1 VIPARIDNGVNVQSR
16 CAWLARELAKS
27 LNKLLLQVIVETIL
41 LAEED
46 DASLG
51 DWCFMSILVHMGG

>member
-1 VIPARIDNGVNVQSR
+1 VNVQAR
-16 CAWLARELAKS
+16 GAWLARELAKS

-51 DWCFMSILVHMGG
+51 DWCFISILVHTGG